1 MEELLNQ
8 RRGKE
13 IRYEKEVSKLVS
25 KLRYE
30 FKS

>member
-13 IRYEKEVSKLVS
+13 IRYEKEVSKL
-25 KLRYE
+25 RYE
-30 FKS
+30 FKSGG